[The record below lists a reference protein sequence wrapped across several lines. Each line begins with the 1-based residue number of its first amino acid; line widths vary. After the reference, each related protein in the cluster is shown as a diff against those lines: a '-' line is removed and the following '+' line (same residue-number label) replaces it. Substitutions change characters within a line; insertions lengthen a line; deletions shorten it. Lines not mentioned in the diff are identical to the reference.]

1 MNSDTSA
8 IGFLRSTF
16 TSSTPVPYAASSVV
30 ELEINKDQ
38 FHDFVKQQE
47 QRYMCTFISKSAG
60 DKSRKEQNQKYW
72 ETVYPTVETAE
83 EREAKR
89 LKLINSKAGRPSA
102 VLSVVK
108 KKIVEVKKKDLHI
121 FQTYVCGRG
130 IKRVT
135 SKKTSYCGCTAKIL
149 ATVLATADNKNII
162 KVTYQWEHVGHVPGS
177 VEDLRTGP
185 SSRYVSNFILEQVE
199 KNMTWVNIKNMIRL
213 DKSVLIKALEQND
226 VDTVP
231 LTMGIKYQDVYY
243 ALKKAME
250 KKAYFDKDFKKSIE
264 LWGQKIVNDPIFKG
278 YFYSKNLETFEH
290 GMFLVAFMSKWQL
303 DVCIYN
309 IFYTNMHYLLKKKK
323 KGKKN

>member
-108 KKIVEVKKKDLHI
+108 KKKKL
-121 FQTYVCGRG
+121 
-130 IKRVT
+130 
-135 SKKTSYCGCTAKIL
+135 
-149 ATVLATADNKNII
+149 
-162 KVTYQWEHVGHVPGS
+162 
-177 VEDLRTGP
+177 
-185 SSRYVSNFILEQVE
+185 
-199 KNMTWVNIKNMIRL
+199 
-213 DKSVLIKALEQND
+213 
-226 VDTVP
+226 
-231 LTMGIKYQDVYY
+231 
-243 ALKKAME
+243 
-250 KKAYFDKDFKKSIE
+250 
-264 LWGQKIVNDPIFKG
+264 
-278 YFYSKNLETFEH
+278 
-290 GMFLVAFMSKWQL
+290 
-303 DVCIYN
+303 
-309 IFYTNMHYLLKKKK
+309 
-323 KGKKN
+323 